1 MTSKHI
7 KRANAIFYALL
18 AQAAFVHG
26 TAQAHTGDTSA
37 AALKPDPAASG
48 RRPPGAGPEH
58 RRGGH
63 SRCIASIKG

>member
-26 TAQAHTGDTSA
+26 SAQAQSDTTFAS
-37 AALKPDPAASG
+37 LTPDPAARG
-48 RRPPGAGPEH
+48 RRRRDIGDGA
-58 RRGGH
+58 RLDVQQQQQ
-63 SRCIASIKG
+63 